1 MDQPNQIKIVK
12 ARIALLDAER
22 RQLLQS
28 LQNLEEKSA
37 IEGVSAYQYLSSG
50 NSIGHCL
57 EERIK
62 LFRNLFHGRED
73 VYARFWV
80 SRKTGKS
87 GYAPVCKNEWKPKI
101 CQKPVAKCYEC
112 PNRELSP
119 LDDDVVCKHLRGESV
134 VGIYPMM
141 QDETCHFLAVDF
153 DKEGWRDN
161 VLAFKETCLQQGVP
175 VAIERSR
182 SGNGAHAWIFF
193 EQNVPTM
200 IARKMGSFLITETM
214 SKRYQLD
221 MKSYDRLFPNQDTLP
236 KGGFGNLIALPFQ
249 KEMIMKGNTIF
260 IDDNCIPYVDQWEF
274 LSGVK
279 KMSLSEIEM
288 ISREASASGK
298 VIGVRM
304 SPVDENDPP
313 WMKLPSGKKRYK
325 AAINNLPAEIKVV
338 IADKIYI
345 KVDNLP
351 SVFLNQVKR
360 LAAFQNPEFYRRQSM
375 RLSTSLTPRVIC
387 CSEIEDG
394 YLSLPRGCIDD
405 LYYLMEEHNIKANLK
420 DERTSGEKVKVKFSG
435 SLDKEQKRAA
445 KKILNNE
452 IGVLVTSPGIGKT
465 VIAIYAIAKRKTNTL
480 ILVHRKPLMEQW
492 RAQLVSF
499 LNIDQKDIGQ
509 IGCGKN
515 NSNGLIDVA
524 MIQSMERKGIV
535 DDRIVDYG
543 FIIADE
549 CHHIS
554 AVSFERVLMHAK
566 AKYVLGLTATPYR
579 RDGHQPIIHM
589 QCGTICHRIKAES
602 VDQQIAHFIL
612 IPRLTRFVCEW
623 SENSKIYDI
632 WPKLI
637 SDEQRNQLIVDDIV
651 KVVDLG
657 RFPIILTER
666 REHLEILANKLRNKV
681 DHLVVLY
688 GGLKPKKRKEMIERL
703 SECSAEQ
710 KKAILATGTYIGEGF
725 DDPRLDTL
733 FITMPISFKG
743 RIVQYS
749 GRLHRKYHS
758 KKDVQIF
765 DYIDAENPILQRM
778 YQRRLKTYKAIGYKE
793 RKEAAV

>member
-1 MDQPNQIKIVK
+1 MDQTNQIKIVK
-12 ARIALLDAER
+12 AKIALLDAER
-22 RQLLQS
+22 RRLIQN
-28 LQNLEEKSA
+28 LQNLEENS
-37 IEGVSAYQYLSSG
+37 ISEGVSVSQGLYSR
-50 NSIGHCL
+50 NSEGHHTG
-57 EERIK
+57 ERIK
-62 LFRNLFHGRED
+62 LFRSLFRGRDD
-73 VYARFWV
+73 VYARLWV

-87 GYAPVCKNEWKPKI
+87 GYTPVCRNEWKPKI

-119 LDDDVVCKHLRGESV
+119 LDDDVVTKHLKGESV

-141 QDETCHFLAVDF
+141 QDETCHFLAIDF
-153 DKEGWRDN
+153 YKERWRDN
-161 VLAFKETCLQQGVP
+161 VLAFKETCLQQDVP

-193 EQNVPTM
+193 EQDVPAM

-214 SKRYQLD
+214 SKRYQLN

-249 KEMIMKGNTIF
+249 KEMMMKG
-260 IDDNCIPYVDQWEF
+260 
-274 LSGVK
+274 
-279 KMSLSEIEM
+279 
-288 ISREASASGK
+288 
-298 VIGVRM
+298 
-304 SPVDENDPP
+304 
-313 WMKLPSGKKRYK
+313 
-325 AAINNLPAEIKVV
+325 
-338 IADKIYI
+338 
-345 KVDNLP
+345 
-351 SVFLNQVKR
+351 
-360 LAAFQNPEFYRRQSM
+360 
-375 RLSTSLTPRVIC
+375 
-387 CSEIEDG
+387 
-394 YLSLPRGCIDD
+394 
-405 LYYLMEEHNIKANLK
+405 
-420 DERTSGEKVKVKFSG
+420 
-435 SLDKEQKRAA
+435 
-445 KKILNNE
+445 NNE

-465 VIAIYAIAKRKTNTL
+465 VIAIYAIAKRKTNVL

-492 RAQLVSF
+492 RTQLVSF

-515 NSNGLIDVA
+515 NSNSLIDIA

-535 DDRIVDYG
+535 DNRIADYG
-543 FIIADE
+543 FIIIDE

-589 QCGTICHRIKAES
+589 QCGPICHRIKAES
-602 VDQQIAHFIL
+602 VDQQIDHFIL

-623 SENSKIYDI
+623 SENSKIHDI

-637 SDEQRNQLIVDDIV
+637 GDEQRNQLIVDDIV

-666 REHLEILANKLRNKV
+666 RGHLEILANKLRNKL

-688 GGLKPKKRKEMIERL
+688 RGLKPKKRKEMIKKL
-703 SECSAEQ
+703 SACSAEQ

-749 GRLHRKYHS
+749 GRLHRKYHG
-758 KKDVQIF
+758 KKDVQIY
-765 DYIDAENPILQRM
+765 DYIDAEIPVLQRM
-778 YQRRLKTYKAIGYKE
+778 YQRRLKTYKMMGYDEIFFLLKEEKETAI
-793 RKEAAV
+793 

>member
-1 MDQPNQIKIVK
+1 MNQPNQIKIVK

-22 RQLLQS
+22 RQLLQN
-28 LQNLEEKSA
+28 LQNLEEKST
-37 IEGVSAYQYLSSG
+37 IEEVSTYQYLSSG

-62 LFRNLFHGRED
+62 LFRNLFRGRED
-73 VYARFWV
+73 VYARLWV

-119 LDDDVVCKHLRGESV
+119 LDDDVVCKHLKGESV
-134 VGIYPMM
+134 IGIYPMM

-175 VAIERSR
+175 VVIERSR

-193 EQNVPTM
+193 EQNVSTM

-249 KEMIMKGNTIF
+249 KEMMMKGNTIF
-260 IDDNCIPYVDQWEF
+260 IDDNCNPYVDQWKF
-274 LSGVK
+274 LSDVK
-279 KMSLSEIEM
+279 KMSLSGIEM
-288 ISREASASGK
+288 ISKAASASGK

-304 SPVDENDPP
+304 SPVDESDPP

-325 AAINNLPAEIKVV
+325 AVINNLPAEIEVV

-345 KVDNLP
+345 KVGNLP

-405 LYYLMEEHNIKANLK
+405 LYYLMEGYGIKANLK

-435 SLDKEQKRAA
+435 LLDKKQKRAA

-452 IGVLVTSPGIGKT
+452 IGVLVASPGIGKT

-499 LNIDQKDIGQ
+499 LNIDQEDIGQ

-524 MIQSMERKGIV
+524 M
-535 DDRIVDYG
+535 
-543 FIIADE
+543 
-549 CHHIS
+549 
-554 AVSFERVLMHAK
+554 
-566 AKYVLGLTATPYR
+566 T
-579 RDGHQPIIHM
+579 
-589 QCGTICHRIKAES
+589 
-602 VDQQIAHFIL
+602 
-612 IPRLTRFVCEW
+612 VC
-623 SENSKIYDI
+623 
-632 WPKLI
+632 
-637 SDEQRNQLIVDDIV
+637 
-651 KVVDLG
+651 
-657 RFPIILTER
+657 
-666 REHLEILANKLRNKV
+666 
-681 DHLVVLY
+681 
-688 GGLKPKKRKEMIERL
+688 
-703 SECSAEQ
+703 
-710 KKAILATGTYIGEGF
+710 
-725 DDPRLDTL
+725 
-733 FITMPISFKG
+733 
-743 RIVQYS
+743 
-749 GRLHRKYHS
+749 
-758 KKDVQIF
+758 
-765 DYIDAENPILQRM
+765 
-778 YQRRLKTYKAIGYKE
+778 
-793 RKEAAV
+793 